1 MANFPLQVDN
11 SSWWR
16 GCVSKIFSLSGVLT
30 LSAVA
35 SVALGAP
42 QLESRF
48 RRDVSELVDPAA
60 VEYLPPSVTEA
71 VLLNAEPVEAEAE
84 AQADPAAQEA
94 EPEGTVLGDN
104 GYEYRTV
111 RRLKL
116 RHRNRRDVSH
126 LQPARQYLPP
136 SNAYLPPAQE
146 AAAAPEAPAAAP
158 PADDTEEV
166 VSAAQ
171 PKVNREYLPPT
182 EAAPAAEE
190 TTEAVAP
197 EEPADVRVVDVPTV
211 SGQLLQDGYHYQQPA
226 EMPAEL
232 REAAPEYLPPVGG
245 EEVIVEGPAGGESAV
260 LGSDGYQYRA
270 IRRYRF

>member
-1 MANFPLQVDN
+1 Q
-11 SSWWR
+11 
-16 GCVSKIFSLSGVLT
+16 KIFSLGGVLT

-35 SVALGAP
+35 SVALAAP
-42 QLESRF
+42 QFETRL

-60 VEYLPPSVTEA
+60 VKYLPPSIPEA
-71 VLLNAEPVEAEAE
+71 ALPNAAEPVEAESE
-84 AQADPAAQEA
+84 VQADPAAVEA
-94 EPEGTVLGDN
+94 DPEGTVLGDE

-136 SNAYLPPAQE
+136 SKAYLPPAQE
-146 AAAAPEAPAAAP
+146 VQAAPEAPA
-158 PADDTEEV
+158 ADDTEEV
-166 VSAAQ
+166 VSAAE

-182 EAAPAAEE
+182 EAAPPAAEE
-190 TTEAVAP
+190 TTEAAP
-197 EEPADVRVVDVPTV
+197 QEEEADVRVVDVPTV

-232 REAAPEYLPPVGG
+232 REAAREYLPPVAAG

-260 LGSDGYQYRA
+260 LTSDGYQYRA
-270 IRRYRF
+270 VRRYRF